1 MIKAKEAKE
10 STKEKITKLIDISK
24 EDLKTIGEMAEE
36 QERSIKKQIEIMI
49 KQQCKTYRRFNNLS
63 QACNSEDI
71 QEKIKIAQTPWI
83 K

>member
-1 MIKAKEAKE
+1 MVRTKEAKE
-10 STKEKITKLIDISK
+10 STKEKITKLIDIST

-36 QERSIKKQIEIMI
+36 QERSVKKQIEIMI
-49 KQQCKTYRRFNNLS
+49 KQQCKTYRKFNSLS
-63 QACNSEDI
+63 QAYNSEDI

>member
-1 MIKAKEAKE
+1 MINTKEAKE
-10 STKEKITKLIDISK
+10 STKEKITKLIDIST

-49 KQQCKTYRRFNNLS
+49 KQQCKTYRRFNNLN
-63 QACNSEDI
+63 QAYNSKDI
-71 QEKIKIAQTPWI
+71 QEKIKIAKTPWV

>member
-1 MIKAKEAKE
+1 MINTKEAKE
-10 STKEKITKLIDISK
+10 STKEKITKLIDIST

-49 KQQCKTYRRFNNLS
+49 KQQCKTYRRFNSLS
-63 QACNSEDI
+63 QAYNSEDI
-71 QEKIKIAQTPWI
+71 QEKIKIAQTPWV

>member
-10 STKEKITKLIDISK
+10 STKEKITKLIDIST

-36 QERSIKKQIEIMI
+36 QKRSIKKQIEIMI

-63 QACNSEDI
+63 QAYNSEDI
-71 QEKIKIAQTPWI
+71 QERIEIAQTPWV